1 MKQVIYVATTPGR
14 VEFITNFLQSMKNYD
29 GKYPLFIE
37 SSYEYGWF
45 DFAKDHEWD
54 ELLFLHDS
62 CEIKDYDLFDNVF
75 ETYKGKSVSFTG
87 VPYFLMGLGKF
98 LREPYLKASFPTK
111 NAYMDYK
118 DKEFTFGNDYVKY
131 AGEEPIVLFP
141 DFMENEERDKGRVME
156 RKFGRRNVILEN
168 QYIKKYKGHWTR
180 RMLYNLDKNGFPI
193 TI

>member
-45 DFAKDHEWD
+45 DFAKEHEWD

-131 AGEEPIVLFP
+131 AGEEPYVLFHN
-141 DFMENEERDKGRVME
+141 FMENEEKDKGRVME

-180 RMLYNLDKNGFPI
+180 HMLYNLDKNGFPI

>member
-1 MKQVIYVATTPGR
+1 MKQIIYVATTPGR
-14 VEFITNFLQSMKNYD
+14 VEFLTNFLESMRKYD

-45 DFAKDHEWD
+45 DFARNYEWD

-62 CEIKDYDLFDNVF
+62 CEIKDYDLFDMVF

-87 VPYFLMGLGKF
+87 IPYFLMGLGKF
-98 LREPYLKASFPTK
+98 LRDPYLKASFDTK

-131 AGEEPIVLFP
+131 AGEPPVVLFP
-141 DFMENEERDKGRVME
+141 EFLENEKKDKYRAME
-156 RKFGRRNVILEN
+156 RKFGRQNIILEN

-180 RMLYNLDKNGFPI
+180 KMLYNLDKNGFPI
-193 TI
+193 TL